1 MDIFT
6 YVQSNN
12 HQVGLLVFVFFFFF
26 FVLCD
31 SEFHSKYFH
40 TINENGEPEL
50 SFPMRLCQVG
60 VSFAEAD

>member
-12 HQVGLLVFVFFFFF
+12 HQVGLFF
-26 FVLCD
+26 FVFCD